1 MMKNYSSDYY
11 NYIEKRDSEWIA
23 IENTIRNNINDQN
36 VINKDVFGKP
46 EECLYSHIITFLTT
60 ISYVTLFFSS

>member
-1 MMKNYSSDYY
+1 MTITIT
-11 NYIEKRDSEWIA
+11 IEKGDSEWIA
-23 IENTIRNNINDQN
+23 IEKIIRNNINDY

-60 ISYVTLFFSS
+60 ISYLMWREWLLS